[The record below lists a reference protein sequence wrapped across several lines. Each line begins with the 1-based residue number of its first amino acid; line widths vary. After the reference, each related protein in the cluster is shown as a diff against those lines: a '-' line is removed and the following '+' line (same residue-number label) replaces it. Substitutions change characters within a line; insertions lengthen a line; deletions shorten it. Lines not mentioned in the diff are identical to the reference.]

1 MAAETG
7 QSPRPLDLAIIGG
20 GISGITLAI
29 ALYKRGVSC
38 TVYEA
43 APELTGIRGAVP
55 ISYNALRAMEQID
68 RCVLGAYNLASTR
81 NQSVSKRNVW
91 CDFVDGMSPQPATH
105 LEPLFSIIGA
115 GNVGHNVVPCVRFLD
130 ELVRL
135 LPRDT
140 VRFEKELKHVL
151 DDRIGSGKMLMKFGD
166 GSVAEADAIIGCD
179 GVRSRTRAI
188 MVGEDH
194 PAAVASYTHKYAY
207 RGLVP
212 MSQASLA
219 LGAERAMNAT
229 CWLGKNRHCMT
240 YPVDQGQK
248 MSFLAF
254 VTNDREG
261 WPSDKTQCL
270 STTKAEA
277 LDDFRA
283 FGPNVKHIIKL
294 ATGDFERWAIFDL
307 SDYTLSSYFKDRI
320 CLLGEA
326 AHGSS
331 PHHEAGASLC
341 IEDAAV
347 LASLLSIPEIKG
359 TKTLEKVFAAYDA
372 NRRDR
377 TQWHVQSSRRAG
389 NLAEYLTK
397 DVGKDIVK
405 LEREL
410 NERLNHIWN
419 FDIEDSIR
427 EATKDLRR
435 RLSLPGLHKY
445 DSQKM
450 PWFLNEHNG
459 LETQ

>member
-151 DDRIGSGKMLMKFGD
+151 DDRIGSGK
-166 GSVAEADAIIGCD
+166 
-179 GVRSRTRAI
+179 R
-188 MVGEDH
+188 
-194 PAAVASYTHKYAY
+194 
-207 RGLVP
+207 
-212 MSQASLA
+212 
-219 LGAERAMNAT
+219 
-229 CWLGKNRHCMT
+229 KNRHCMT

>member
-1 MAAETG
+1 MAAAASQT
-7 QSPRPLDLAIIGG
+7 PRPLDLAIIGG

-43 APELTGIRGAVP
+43 ASELTEIRGAVP
-55 ISYNALRAMEQID
+55 ISRNALRAMEQID
-68 RCVLGAYNLASTR
+68 RCVLGAYNLVSTR
-81 NQSVSKRNVW
+81 NQSLSKRNAW
-91 CDFVDGMSPQPATH
+91 TDFVDGMSPQPATH
-105 LEPLFSIIGA
+105 LGPLFTIVGA
-115 GNVGHNVVPCVRFLD
+115 EGVGHNVVPCARFLD

-135 LPRDT
+135 LPGDT

-151 DDRIGSGKMLMKFGD
+151 DDRIGSVLMKFAD

-188 MVGEDH
+188 MMGEDH
-194 PAAVASYTHKYAY
+194 PAAIASYTHKYAY

-212 MSQASLA
+212 MSQASMA
-219 LGAERAMNAT
+219 LGVERAMNAT
-229 CWLGKNRHCMT
+229 CWLGKNRHCVT
-240 YPVDQGQK
+240 FPVDQGEK
-248 MSFLAF
+248 MSFLAY
-254 VTNDREG
+254 VTNDRGG
-261 WPSDKTQCL
+261 WPSDTTVCL
-270 STTKAEA
+270 PTTKAEA

-283 FGPNVKHIIKL
+283 FGPNVKHIIEL
-294 ATGDFERWAIFDL
+294 SIGDFQRWAIFDL
-307 SDYTLSSYFKDRI
+307 GDYTLSSYFKDRI
-320 CLLGEA
+320 CLLGES

-331 PHHEAGASLC
+331 PHHEAGPGLC
-341 IEDAAV
+341 MEDAAV
-347 LASLLSIPEIKG
+347 LASLLSMSEIKG
-359 TKTLEKVFAAYDA
+359 PEMLEKAFAAYDS
-372 NRRDR
+372 NRRER

-397 DVGKDIVK
+397 DVGKDIGRMEK
-405 LEREL
+405 EL

-419 FDIEDSIR
+419 FDIEEAIR
-427 EATKDLRR
+427 EATKDLKR

-450 PWFLNEHNG
+450 PWFLNDENG